1 MAELSMET
9 MGKPHNVE
17 ERLNALLHSLGAGM
31 SIAGLAFLLVLTAQG
46 EGGAIRYVSF
56 SLYGAFQILLYMSS
70 TIMHQFT
77 DMPKVYNTMRVMDQA
92 AIYLLIAGTYTPV
105 AFLVLGGAWGWWIFG
120 LIWGMAVLGII
131 MKTVIFRQ
139 KHIMSDLLY
148 LPMGWLIL
156 VALRPL
162 IHQSP
167 TGLVIWAFIGG
178 LCYSFGIIFYLTKR
192 ISYSHVIWHSFV
204 LAGSISFYIGFALY
218 LT

>member
-1 MAELSMET
+1 MADITLET
-9 MGKPHNVE
+9 AGKPHNVE
-17 ERLNALLHSLGAGM
+17 ERLNALLHSIGVGM
-31 SIAGLAFLLVLTAQG
+31 SIAGLVFLLVLTSQG
-46 EGGAIRYVSF
+46 EGGVMRYVSF

-105 AFLVLGGAWGWWIFG
+105 AFIVLGGAWGWWIFG

-131 MKTVIFRQ
+131 MKTVVFR
-139 KHIMSDLLY
+139 KPHMMSDLLY

-162 IHQSP
+162 IQQSP

-178 LCYSFGIIFYLTKR
+178 LCYSIGIIFYLTKR
-192 ISYSHVIWHSFV
+192 ISFSHVIWHAFV
-204 LAGSISFYIGFALY
+204 LAGGISFYIGFALY